1 MPEIL
6 LIAETN
12 IGKPRLW
19 NMKNIVKYF
28 QGIRKVQNILMQTKK
43 DELKRRFMN
52 QKAKEEEENKS
63 VITKFFKIT
72 FQTWMSF
79 SKM

>member
-1 MPEIL
+1 MIV
-6 LIAETN
+6 ETN

-19 NMKNIVKYF
+19 NMKNIIVKYF
-28 QGIRKVQNILMQTKK
+28 QGIKKVQNILMQTKK

>member
-1 MPEIL
+1 
-6 LIAETN
+6 
-12 IGKPRLW
+12 
-19 NMKNIVKYF
+19 
-28 QGIRKVQNILMQTKK
+28 MQTKK

-52 QKAKEEEENKS
+52 QKAKEEEENQS